1 MLDRPIVCRDSSTSK
16 LRVTKL
22 SAPISI
28 VCINSIV
35 VPSRCSYPKMK
46 WDKVPDNK
54 RILNKGGTYVSCE
67 QSLPDSAAES
77 AIRPRTARQPSKAT
91 L

>member
-1 MLDRPIVCRDSSTSK
+1 
-16 LRVTKL
+16 L

-28 VCINSIV
+28 VCISSTV

-46 WDKVPDNK
+46 WDKVYDNK

-67 QSLPDSAAES
+67 QSLPGLAAQSAQAAYS
-77 AIRPRTARQPSKAT
+77 QIAV
-91 L
+91 